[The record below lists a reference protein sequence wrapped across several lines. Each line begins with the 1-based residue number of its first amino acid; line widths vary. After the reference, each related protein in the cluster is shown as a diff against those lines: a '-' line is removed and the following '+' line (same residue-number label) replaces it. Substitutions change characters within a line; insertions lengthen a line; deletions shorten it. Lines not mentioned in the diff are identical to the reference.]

1 MSIKARLDKLEE
13 SIGGD
18 VTVKMLTNNKDGTYT
33 EHVTNRILTKKEDEY
48 IYEDGS
54 LLDTGGEKDTC
65 VIMCLTVRDK

>member
-13 SIGGD
+13 SRGGE
-18 VTVKMLTNNKDGTYT
+18 VSLKMLTNNKDGTYT
-33 EHVTNRILTKKEDEY
+33 EHVTNRILTKKEEEY

>member
-13 SIGGD
+13 SIGGE
-18 VTVKMLTNNKDGTYT
+18 VSLKMLTNNKDGTYT
-33 EHVTNRILTKKEDEY
+33 EHVTNRILTRKDDEY

-54 LLDTGGEKDTC
+54 LLDAGGEKDTC